1 MGGHRMLDT
10 GDRRRG
16 VPAGSVDHGDDARPL
31 DTGWTL
37 LRADV
42 VWASNNQ
49 DRSARTPRAPTR
61 LGTGPATAATVSC
74 RWSAVQLAPW
84 RTAVL
89 GRFRVERRA
98 NGDASSV
105 MAVGGQAALCCLVG
119 RVGWGAAL
127 VPASCQAERAVMHRR
142 GLGRTGL
149 LPGNHPFFEVI
160 VPSLPGF
167 GFSSPLPENPDMNFW
182 RVADL
187 WHTLMTRGPRRGTE
201 IRRSVAI

>member
-1 MGGHRMLDT
+1 
-10 GDRRRG
+10 
-16 VPAGSVDHGDDARPL
+16 
-31 DTGWTL
+31 
-37 LRADV
+37 
-42 VWASNNQ
+42 
-49 DRSARTPRAPTR
+49 
-61 LGTGPATAATVSC
+61 
-74 RWSAVQLAPW
+74 
-84 RTAVL
+84 
-89 GRFRVERRA
+89 
-98 NGDASSV
+98 
-105 MAVGGQAALCCLVG
+105 MAVGGQAGLCCLVG

-187 WHTLMTRGPRRGTE
+187 WHTLLTRGPRRGTE